1 MVITASPDLPFSSF
15 PPAATPFADTKLG
28 ISFETR
34 EQMDDSLSL
43 LRFNCPLPTC
53 DTISLGWSDLKRHAH
68 ADHASSLCD
77 LCCSFKKIFSHEH
90 TLYSGKELVK
100 HKQSEHMT
108 CDFCNIGF
116 YDSDALYA
124 HCRDRHEECF
134 ICVRHGI
141 RHQYHRNYDRLV
153 RTIKILYRA
162 TTQQIDIYRKLITN
176 PNIFFALI
184 RLVSRKSS
192 SYSNRNSICKLMPSR
207 STVQLCLE
215 IKERGE
221 MPEGLKRISVMK
233 RKRLLEDQ
241 QGDEDRV
248 GRMEI
253 RQGTVERRGL
263 QLLHSSRRTMARR
276 ELGRF
281 RG

>member
-1 MVITASPDLPFSSF
+1 
-15 PPAATPFADTKLG
+15 
-28 ISFETR
+28 
-34 EQMDDSLSL
+34 
-43 LRFNCPLPTC
+43 
-53 DTISLGWSDLKRHAH
+53 
-68 ADHASSLCD
+68 
-77 LCCSFKKIFSHEH
+77 
-90 TLYSGKELVK
+90 
-100 HKQSEHMT
+100 
-108 CDFCNIGF
+108 
-116 YDSDALYA
+116 
-124 HCRDRHEECF
+124 
-134 ICVRHGI
+134 
-141 RHQYHRNYDRLV
+141 
-153 RTIKILYRA
+153 
-162 TTQQIDIYRKLITN
+162 
-176 PNIFFALI
+176 
-184 RLVSRKSS
+184 
-192 SYSNRNSICKLMPSR
+192 MPSR